1 MSTQLTQERDWGAA
15 WYISGVPDA
24 RWNNDMLHEWDD
36 IPGSA
41 FEAIDVSSLMVDPD
55 SGEANR

>member
-1 MSTQLTQERDWGAA
+1 
-15 WYISGVPDA
+15 
-24 RWNNDMLHEWDD
+24 MLHEWDD